1 MQNNNK
7 KAALAAVMCMA
18 MAVPF
23 AANAENE
30 TRVITCGTLNLRAEA
45 STDSAILG
53 KYGWGTQVEVLGF
66 DGNWAYV
73 EVGGQ
78 NGYMY
83 SQYLGS
89 EGSTNATRYVN
100 TNTRGLNLRA
110 TPNGN
115 VIGSYP
121 RGTKVTVLST
131 DGGWSKVEVGSQTGY
146 MASQWLSANKPSSG
160 SGSSAITGTAVVNNP
175 RDTQVLFLRK
185 EPSTS
190 SQALGYYR
198 NGKTVTLLSKL
209 DGWYKVRVDGQTGYM
224 MARFLK
230 VTDEVSSGR
239 ATVFNPNGNSYV
251 NFRSAASLNAGIL
264 STVPVGSSV
273 EVLEK
278 GTDWTKV
285 RVNGTVG
292 YISTWFL
299 KF

>member
-1 MQNNNK
+1 M
-7 KAALAAVMCMA
+7 
-18 MAVPF
+18 
-23 AANAENE
+23 
-30 TRVITCGTLNLRAEA
+30 ITCGTLNRRAEA

-175 RDTQVLFLRK
+175 RDTKVLFLRK